1 MEKTD
6 KKTNTRYKNP
16 EEKRTE
22 RMKVAVNS
30 EEKNQLI
37 LNAEKLNYASLA
49 EFIRDYGLKNID
61 QMMIKS
67 HKKES
72 IEMIFQLKKIGNNIN
87 QITKYCNANK
97 RPINKFLDLVVENLE
112 KELTELTRI
121 LGER

>member
-6 KKTNTRYKNP
+6 KKTNTRYKKP

>member
-1 MEKTD
+1 M
-6 KKTNTRYKNP
+6 
-16 EEKRTE
+16 
-22 RMKVAVNS
+22 
-30 EEKNQLI
+30 
-37 LNAEKLNYASLA
+37 NAEKLNYASLA